1 MNASTV
7 DMTRTEWL
15 EERRKGLGGSDAGAV
30 LGLNKWKSPVELY
43 LEKTGQRPEEPETA
57 KMRAGRAMEEVIA
70 QLFAEETGLQVRQ
83 DHKLRVH
90 ADFEFIRANLDRV
103 IVGDSRGP
111 GILECKNVGG
121 QTLRDAEADGYAVP
135 PSHYCQW
142 QHYSLVT
149 GYTWGYLA
157 YFVDGWDL
165 RLVHMERNEAFVQDT
180 LLPALCQFWLDHVQ
194 AGVPPA
200 AESSKDVLALFPRST
215 PGRSVEI
222 TDEALVEQLRR
233 LKEVKALI
241 KPLEDEESA
250 LTEEVKKLMGDAESL
265 TIGGQNAVTWKSTK
279 DVSRFDEKR
288 FAAENA
294 ELAAKYTVTV
304 PGSRRFL
311 VK

>member
-1 MNASTV
+1 
-7 DMTRTEWL
+7 MTREQWL
-15 EERRKGLGGSDAGAV
+15 AERAKGLGGSDAGAV
-30 LGLNKWKSPVELY
+30 LGLNKWKSAVELF

-70 QLFAEETGLQVRQ
+70 QLFAEETGLTVRQ
-83 DHKLRVH
+83 DHKIRVH
-90 ADFEFIRANLDRV
+90 PEFDFIRANVDRV
-103 IVGDSRGP
+103 IVGDDRGP

-121 QTLRDAEADGYAVP
+121 MTLKSAEEDGYDVP

-165 RLVHMERNEAFVQDT
+165 RLVHMQRNEEFIQDT
-180 LLPALCQFWLDHVQ
+180 LLPELCAFWLDNVQ
-194 AGVPPA
+194 AGVPPPA
-200 AESSKDVLALFPRST
+200 QSSRDVLALFPRST

-222 TDEALVEQLRR
+222 ADEALVGQLAR

-241 KPLEDEESA
+241 KPLEAEEDA
-250 LTEEVKKLMGDAESL
+250 LAEAVKLLMGDAESL
-265 TIGGQNAVTWKSTK
+265 TIGGQPAVTWKSSK
-279 DVSRFDEKR
+279 DVSRFDERR
-288 FAAENA
+288 FAAENPD
-294 ELAAKYTVTV
+294 LVTKYTVTV